1 MESNPYNLKLLD
13 EKPSGY
19 LDADEFFDLLKK
31 KKIPL
36 ADKDNLP
43 RFANGNDIKMFKVK
57 RIGSGGSTPTVYK
70 NPTES
75 KIDEILDNM
84 KNNNNSLLG
93 KEILKKK
100 KAKILEI
107 FDKAQDQVESRT
119 SIAEKVAESLD
130 VSCNRKLVRKVLAE
144 QRSTKLEKLKKKSL
158 I

>member
-1 MESNPYNLKLLD
+1 MKSNPYKLKLLD

-130 VSCNRKLVRKVLAE
+130 VSCNRKLVRKVLDE
-144 QRSTKLEKLKKKSL
+144 QRSSNLKKLKKIS
-158 I
+158 

>member
-19 LDADEFFDLLKK
+19 LDADEFFDLLKRK
-31 KKIPL
+31 KVPL

-75 KIDEILDNM
+75 KIAETWV
-84 KNNNNSLLG
+84 
-93 KEILKKK
+93 
-100 KAKILEI
+100 LELPEQII
-107 FDKAQDQVESRT
+107 FP
-119 SIAEKVAESLD
+119 
-130 VSCNRKLVRKVLAE
+130 
-144 QRSTKLEKLKKKSL
+144 
-158 I
+158 

>member
-19 LDADEFFDLLKK
+19 LDADEFFQLLKRK
-31 KKIPL
+31 RVPL

-107 FDKAQDQVESRT
+107 FDKAQDQAESRT

-130 VSCNRKLVRKVLAE
+130 VACNRKLVRKVLDE
-144 QRSTKLEKLKKKSL
+144 QRSSELKKLKKIS
-158 I
+158 

>member
-130 VSCNRKLVRKVLAE
+130 VSCNRKLVRKVLDE
-144 QRSTKLEKLKKKSL
+144 QRSSNLEKLKKIS
-158 I
+158 

>member
-31 KKIPL
+31 KKVPL

-130 VSCNRKLVRKVLAE
+130 VSCNRKLVRKVLDE
-144 QRSTKLEKLKKKSL
+144 QRSTDLKKLKKIS
-158 I
+158 